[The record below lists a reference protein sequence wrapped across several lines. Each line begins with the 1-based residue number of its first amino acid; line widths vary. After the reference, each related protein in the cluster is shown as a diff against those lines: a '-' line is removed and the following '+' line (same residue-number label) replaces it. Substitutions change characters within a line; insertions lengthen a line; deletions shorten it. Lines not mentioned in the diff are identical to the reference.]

1 MAGNP
6 FIGRRESV
14 GIGIETTAGT
24 AVAPQT
30 FSRQAA
36 LTWDQKTNTI
46 DNVTALG
53 RVENSSDSAVTER
66 WTEGSLN
73 GYVSDQLL
81 GYLLVNL
88 FGSVSSALHPT
99 ETTVY
104 DNTFTVSSTALP
116 PTLTIARTNPVASR
130 RHAMAMLSDL
140 EIDIKQ
146 NDWVQFT
153 ATLQSMAGTI
163 STETVVYPTETFFHS
178 KHVVVKTAANLAGL
192 TGATPLQLKSLK
204 LKMSRKIERFTP
216 VGQIDPA
223 SFDPNEWSVTGTAV
237 ARYTDTTLEA
247 IALANTAQ
255 AMSIALI
262 NTDTTI
268 GTATNPS
275 LTFTLPQV
283 RFDPQTLDNKL
294 AQTLSQTFNF
304 KGELN
309 TAAGYM
315 IQAVATNIKN
325 GYAHA

>member
-1 MAGNP
+1 MPNP
-6 FIGRRESV
+6 FIGRKESV

-30 FSRQAA
+30 FSRQLA

-46 DNVTALG
+46 DQTSALG
-53 RVENSSDSAVTER
+53 RVEGSSDSAITEQ

-73 GYVSDQLL
+73 GPLSDTLI
-81 GYLLVNL
+81 GYLLVNI
-88 FGSVSSALHPT
+88 FGAVSPALHSS
-99 ETTVY
+99 ETVVY
-104 DNTFTVSSTALP
+104 DNTFSVSSTALA
-116 PTLTIARTNPVASR
+116 PTLTIARSNPVVSR

-140 EIDIKQ
+140 EIDVKQ

-153 ATLQSMAGTI
+153 ATMQSKTGQS
-163 STETVVYPTETFFHS
+163 STETVVYPAENFFHS
-178 KHVVVKTAANLAGL
+178 KHVVVKNATNLAGL

-216 VGQIDPA
+216 LGAIDPV
-223 SFDPNEWSVTGTAV
+223 SFDPNVWTVSGTAV
-237 ARYTDTTLEA
+237 ARYTDTTLET
-247 IALANTAQ
+247 IATANTAQ
-255 AMSIALI
+255 ALSIGFV
-262 NTDTTI
+262 NGDKTI
-268 GTATNPS
+268 GTSANPS

-294 AQTLSQTFNF
+294 DQTLSQTFNF

-315 IQAVATNIKN
+315 IQAVLTNLQN